1 MPRVSSTVS
10 AIDRLSMLCFPSSL
24 FPSMFGLALLYFAF
38 VFGSING
45 FASLSLPSPDSLV
58 N

>member
-10 AIDRLSMLCFPSSL
+10 AIDRFACSSMLCFTSSR

-38 VFGSING
+38 VFGSIIG
-45 FASLSLPSPDSLV
+45 FASLLWS
-58 N
+58 